1 MCYVFQNTMGKRPKG
16 LLEIS
21 EISKQSSRWGSK
33 DLTGNHLLWHFNSR
47 SGKLGPVLTSF
58 HHGKELNKS
67 TQHPYQAFSPPL
79 PQQNLPV
86 WHWSCA
92 GHHKPLLLSLYLSW
106 SRFLAARCPKVRE
119 TLCEAVHSKP
129 CSGLRWRWTRGLWA
143 TTVNSSQTCQE
154 WQHTWGSGT
163 RWRGKPG

>member
-1 MCYVFQNTMGKRPKG
+1 MKITSALRNMCYVFQNIMGKRPKG

-33 DLTGNHLLWHFNSR
+33 NLTGNHLLWHLNLR

-58 HHGKELNKS
+58 HHGKELNQHS
-67 TQHPYQAFSPPL
+67 TNKTYLHETHES
-79 PQQNLPV
+79 

-92 GHHKPLLLSLYLSW
+92 GHRKPLFLSLYLSW
-106 SRFLAARCPKVRE
+106 SCLLAARCPKVRE

-129 CSGLRWRWTRGLWA
+129 CSGLRWKWTRGLWA
-143 TTVNSSQTCQE
+143 TTVNNSKTCQE
-154 WQHTWGSGT
+154 WQHT
-163 RWRGKPG
+163 